1 MQVADTG
8 FHPKGQCLYD
18 VIPVLGFRNFI
29 KYKSS
34 RFMLKYNVLM
44 IMKKLDSRLE

>member
-18 VIPVLGFRNFI
+18 VIPVLDTGI
-29 KYKSS
+29 QKKEWCHSS
-34 RFMLKYNVLM
+34 VPMMSSQWPL
-44 IMKKLDSRLE
+44 

>member
-1 MQVADTG
+1 MTLV
-8 FHPKGQCLYD
+8 HPVTVSFQR
-18 VIPVLGFRNFI
+18 PELGSRNFI